1 MEIKL
6 TESEST
12 KEVIIRDGLTY
23 SIVFNN
29 ILHLYYI
36 TTKCGIYTDL
46 T

>member
-23 SIVFNN
+23 SIVFN

-46 T
+46 I